1 MIFGSNVGNMGN
13 YEFLKEI
20 QKCNTK
26 DDIENFI
33 DSKYLI
39 VVDAGIFCD
48 DEVNVNIRFN
58 DKSMI
63 DNLKDDISDLIFSL
77 KNDKYYAETKIA
89 VFDLKVTDEFKN
101 MSDKELKEK
110 IEEDFTEFTV
120 GGNFIKGN
128 VLMEFEVEDLEKYV
142 EFNQTMEFILEDG
155 FKNLAKEDIN
165 CEMELKIGETDSFKF
180 KAKDLKD
187 DKFSLNI
194 EEQDLNI
201 FLDKTMKY
209 IALNDCF
216 GSNEFY
222 QKNAEYQSYQFD
234 CSCLKDKEEKY
245 QKLNEIK
252 ESKATD
258 ILSKEVENL
267 TKTTSKLEMKATFY
281 NDDRNNEFEVGRDGK
296 NYIKVE
302 GDLEL
307 DVNYKMSLILPSYT
321 NIILNELDNISNE
334 VAKHFE
340 KNNDKEI

>member
-1 MIFGSNVGNMGN
+1 MVFGSNIGNMDN

-26 DDIENFI
+26 EDIENFI

-39 VVDAGIFCD
+39 VVDAGIFY
-48 DEVNVNIRFN
+48 DEDVNIRFN
-58 DKSMI
+58 DKPMI

-77 KNDKYYAETKIA
+77 KNDKYYAETRIS

-101 MSDKELKEK
+101 MSDKELREN
-110 IEEDFTEFTV
+110 IEENINEFDV
-120 GGNFIKGN
+120 GGNFIKEK
-128 VLMEFEVEDLEKYV
+128 VLMEFEVEDLERYV
-142 EFNQTMEFILEDG
+142 ELNQTMEFILEDG

-165 CEMELKIGETDSFKF
+165 CEMELKIGGTDSFKF

-194 EEQDLNI
+194 EEQNLNI

-267 TKTTSKLEMKATFY
+267 TKTTSELEMKATFY
-281 NDDRNNEFEVGRDGK
+281 NDDRNNEFEVGKNGK

-302 GDLEL
+302 GNLEL

-321 NIILNELDNISNE
+321 NTILNKLDNVSKE
-334 VAKHFE
+334 VKKEFE

>member
-1 MIFGSNVGNMGN
+1 
-13 YEFLKEI
+13 
-20 QKCNTK
+20 
-26 DDIENFI
+26 
-33 DSKYLI
+33 
-39 VVDAGIFCD
+39 
-48 DEVNVNIRFN
+48 
-58 DKSMI
+58 
-63 DNLKDDISDLIFSL
+63 
-77 KNDKYYAETKIA
+77 
-89 VFDLKVTDEFKN
+89 
-101 MSDKELKEK
+101 MSDKELKEN
-110 IEEDFTEFTV
+110 IEEYINEFDV
-120 GGNFIKGN
+120 GGNFIKEK
-128 VLMEFEVEDLEKYV
+128 VLMEFEVEDLERYV
-142 EFNQTMEFILEDG
+142 ELNQTMEFILEDG

-180 KAKDLKD
+180 KAKNLKD

-252 ESKATD
+252 ESKVSD

-267 TKTTSKLEMKATFY
+267 TKTTSELEMKATFY
-281 NDDRNNEFEVGRDGK
+281 NDDRTNEFEVGRDGK
-296 NYIKVE
+296 SYIKVE

-321 NIILNELDNISNE
+321 NTILNELDNVSKE

>member
-1 MIFGSNVGNMGN
+1 MVFGSNVGNMDN

-39 VVDAGIFCD
+39 VVDAGIFHGD
-48 DEVNVNIRFN
+48 DVNVNIRFN
-58 DKSMI
+58 DKPMI
-63 DNLKDDISDLIFSL
+63 DNLKDDISVLISSL
-77 KNDKYYAETKIA
+77 KNDKYYAETKIS

-101 MSDKELKEK
+101 MSDKELREK
-110 IEEDFTEFTV
+110 IEDDFIEFTV
-120 GGNFIKGN
+120 GGSFIKGK
-128 VLMEFEVEDLEKYV
+128 VLMEFEVEDLERYV

-165 CEMELKIGETDSFKF
+165 CEMEFKIGETDSFKF
-180 KAKDLKD
+180 KARDLKD

-194 EEQDLNI
+194 EEQDLNV

-258 ILSKEVENL
+258 ILSKEIENS
-267 TKTTSKLEMKATFY
+267 TKTASELEMKATFY
-281 NDDRNNEFEVGRDGK
+281 NDDRTNEFEVGRDGK
-296 NYIKVE
+296 SYIKVE

-307 DVNYKMSLILPSYT
+307 DVNYKMSLILPSYVDT
-321 NIILNELDNISNE
+321 IFNELDSISEE
-334 VAKHFE
+334 VKKE
-340 KNNDKEI
+340 IKKNNDKEI

>member
-1 MIFGSNVGNMGN
+1 MVFGSNIGNMDN

-26 DDIENFI
+26 EDIEKFI

-39 VVDAGIFCD
+39 VVDAGIFH
-48 DEVNVNIRFN
+48 DEEVNIRFN
-58 DKSMI
+58 DKPMI

-110 IEEDFTEFTV
+110 IEENFTEFTI
-120 GGNFIKGN
+120 GENFIKGN
-128 VLMEFEVEDLEKYV
+128 VLMEFEVEDLVRYMEL
-142 EFNQTMEFILEDG
+142 NQTMEFILEDG
-155 FKNLAKEDIN
+155 FKNLAKENIN

-194 EEQDLNI
+194 EEQNLNI

-245 QKLNEIK
+245 EKLNEIK

>member
-1 MIFGSNVGNMGN
+1 MVFGSNIGNMDN

-20 QKCNTK
+20 QKCNAK
-26 DDIENFI
+26 EDIENFI

-39 VVDAGIFCD
+39 VVDAGIF
-48 DEVNVNIRFN
+48 EEVNIRFN
-58 DKSMI
+58 DKPMI

-77 KNDKYYAETKIA
+77 KNDKYYAETKIS

-101 MSDKELKEK
+101 MSDKELREN
-110 IEEDFTEFTV
+110 IEEYINEFDV
-120 GGNFIKGN
+120 GGNFIKEK
-128 VLMEFEVEDLEKYV
+128 VLMEFEVEDLERYM
-142 EFNQTMEFILEDG
+142 ELNQTMEFILEDG

-194 EEQDLNI
+194 EEKDLNI

-234 CSCLKDKEEKY
+234 CSCLKGKEEKY

-252 ESKATD
+252 ESKAID

-267 TKTTSKLEMKATFY
+267 IKTTSELEMKATFY
-281 NDDRNNEFEVGRDGK
+281 NDDRNNEFEVGKNGK
-296 NYIKVE
+296 TYVKVE
-302 GDLEL
+302 GELEL
-307 DVNYKMSLILPSYT
+307 DVNYKATLILPSYT
-321 NIILNELDNISNE
+321 NTILNELDNVSKE

-340 KNNDKEI
+340 KK

>member
-1 MIFGSNVGNMGN
+1 MVNAGN
-13 YEFLKEI
+13 FH
-20 QKCNTK
+20 
-26 DDIENFI
+26 
-33 DSKYLI
+33 
-39 VVDAGIFCD
+39 
-48 DEVNVNIRFN
+48 DEEVNIRFN
-58 DKSMI
+58 DKPMI

-77 KNDKYYAETKIA
+77 KNDKYYAETRIS

-101 MSDKELKEK
+101 MSDKELTEN
-110 IEEDFTEFTV
+110 IEEYVNEFDV

-128 VLMEFEVEDLEKYV
+128 VLMEFEVEDLERYV
-142 EFNQTMEFILEDG
+142 ELNQTMEFILEDG

-180 KAKDLKD
+180 KAKNLKD

-267 TKTTSKLEMKATFY
+267 TKTTSKLEIKATFY
-281 NDDRNNEFEVGRDGK
+281 NDDRTNEFEVGRDGK
-296 NYIKVE
+296 SYIKVE

-321 NIILNELDNISNE
+321 NTILNELDNISKE
-334 VAKHFE
+334 VEKHFE

>member
-1 MIFGSNVGNMGN
+1 MVFGSNIGNMDN

-26 DDIENFI
+26 EDIENFI

-39 VVDAGIFCD
+39 VVDAGIF
-48 DEVNVNIRFN
+48 EEVNIRFN
-58 DKSMI
+58 DKPMI
-63 DNLKDDISDLIFSL
+63 DNLKNDISDLIFSL

-101 MSDKELKEK
+101 MSDKELTEN
-110 IEEDFTEFTV
+110 IEENVNEFAV
-120 GGNFIKGN
+120 GGNFIKGK
-128 VLMEFEVEDLEKYV
+128 VLMEFEVEDLERYV
-142 EFNQTMEFILEDG
+142 ELNQTMEFILEDG

-165 CEMELKIGETDSFKF
+165 CEMELKIGGTDSFKF

-267 TKTTSKLEMKATFY
+267 TKTTSELEMKATFY
-281 NDDRNNEFEVGRDGK
+281 NDDRTNEFEVGRDGK
-296 NYIKVE
+296 SYIKVE
-302 GDLEL
+302 GELEL

-321 NIILNELDNISNE
+321 NTILNELDNVSKE
-334 VAKHFE
+334 VAKNFE
-340 KNNDKEI
+340 KNNDKEV